1 MDIIE
6 LEREV
11 RELVGLFLEE
21 SSQITI
27 ITERTPQRGLTADI
41 QNRLENLR
49 VYIKYQRFDLE
60 ATRKE
65 NETLRELIKAS
76 NQ

>member
-1 MDIIE
+1 MDIVE

-41 QNRLENLR
+41 RSRLENLR

-65 NETLRELIKAS
+65 NKVLRELIKEENS
-76 NQ
+76 